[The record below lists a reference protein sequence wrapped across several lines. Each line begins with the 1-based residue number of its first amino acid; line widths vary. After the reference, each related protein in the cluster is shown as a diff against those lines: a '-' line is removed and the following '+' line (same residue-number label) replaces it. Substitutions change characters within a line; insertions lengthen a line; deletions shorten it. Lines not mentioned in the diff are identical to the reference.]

1 MAAEEG
7 KVNLEQANNRIEAG
21 FEAGSTYIS
30 DLQSIRDDLDAA
42 DNSGTTLGKMVSAQ
56 LKMTEA
62 ETKYMVRSG
71 IPKKASSSVQ
81 QAAQD
86 VKKAGG

>member
-1 MAAEEG
+1 MPGEEG
-7 KVNLEQANNRIEAG
+7 KVSLQQSNDRIEAG
-21 FEAGSTYIS
+21 TDAGDQYIA
-30 DLQSIRDDLDAA
+30 DLESIRDDLDKP
-42 DNSGTTLGKMVSAQ
+42 DNSGTTLGTMVGAQ
-56 LKMTEA
+56 LKMTES